1 MPQVEK
7 EMPGCFVP
15 IVPLVLSLFASLV
28 TVSAM
33 KHNLWIKK
41 NKIKKFSLF
50 SSSPHGTSFSIVY
63 LSSPAITNGWM
74 GLNDRCVNFVFF
86 LATTEK
92 KQQQMISTSRMSKTT
107 TKNVRF

>member
-7 EMPGCFVP
+7 EMDVFVP

-41 NKIKKFSLF
+41 KKIKKFSLF
-50 SSSPHGTSFSIVY
+50 SSSPHGTSFSILLPVV
-63 LSSPAITNGWM
+63 SCN
-74 GLNDRCVNFVFF
+74 N
-86 LATTEK
+86 
-92 KQQQMISTSRMSKTT
+92 
-107 TKNVRF
+107 